1 MAGKQYAISL
11 IVDSCY
17 SPDPTACPP
26 LSASGYQWG
35 WTTPSAYSGGNALV
49 FSGISGWQPKNDY
62 DFAFKTYVTPDTMPP
77 RVISTRP
84 NDGATGVAPLARVRA
99 TFSEDMMASTINGTT
114 FKLYEKGANISVKAR
129 VAYEANTKTARLN
142 PTKELKPHTRYTAV
156 VSVGAK
162 DVAGNPLDQRP
173 GVEGDQR
180 KMWHFTVAN

>member
-1 MAGKQYAISL
+1 
-11 IVDSCY
+11 
-17 SPDPTACPP
+17 

-35 WTTPSAYSGGNALV
+35 WTTPSAYSGGNAFV
-49 FSGISGWQPKNDY
+49 SSGSGWRPKGDY
-62 DFAFKTYVTPDTMPP
+62 DFAFKTYGTPDTTPP
-77 RVISTRP
+77 RVISTDP
-84 NDGATGVAPLARVRA
+84 NNGATGVAPLAQVHA

-114 FKLYEKGANISVKAR
+114 FKLYEKGANIPVKAR
-129 VAYEANTKTARLN
+129 VTYDADTKTARLN

-180 KMWHFTVAN
+180 KRWHFTVAN